1 MDKLHNIYIK
11 TLILALLIF
20 NLNITICFAQEDDDL
35 YKFENYL
42 LNQGLNK
49 INNNNIS
56 FDLSFNDRNDFG
68 LNGNID
74 SIFGIYHVKKSYIF
88 VQNNLSLTNSKLNDM
103 QSNGLIYRYS
113 TNNRLYGMNYFS
125 DIDKSVVIRN
135 SIGFEYIDYNTDAYI
150 NIYNLDTLGYKNGYD
165 YVIKE
170 TINNWIDVKYVNSKL
185 SKKTHNIVMNLQ
197 LTDRFRIDIKTNYI
211 GINYDIYNTA
221 KSSLKHR
228 VRKEKQIC
236 IEKKVNRK

>member
-74 SIFGIYHVKKSYIF
+74 SIFGIYAASSITKRFTETPLADDDVAGSAVIVDPF
-88 VQNNLSLTNSKLNDM
+88 SK
-103 QSNGLIYRYS
+103 
-113 TNNRLYGMNYFS
+113 
-125 DIDKSVVIRN
+125 
-135 SIGFEYIDYNTDAYI
+135 
-150 NIYNLDTLGYKNGYD
+150 
-165 YVIKE
+165 
-170 TINNWIDVKYVNSKL
+170 TIV
-185 SKKTHNIVMNLQ
+185 
-197 LTDRFRIDIKTNYI
+197 
-211 GINYDIYNTA
+211 
-221 KSSLKHR
+221 
-228 VRKEKQIC
+228 
-236 IEKKVNRK
+236 